1 MFALPLYQQAHCDK
15 PAEPFHKGLWFERF
29 FSYPEK
35 WTVGEKH
42 KSHKADWVRS
52 ASGSCGDSTAIE
64 KFSQRQVRLIN
75 HLQGQYQV
83 YELDWHFV
91 TGMGNPHPVENGFLW
106 HPTLG
111 TPYLQG
117 SSVKGLLR
125 SWMEQQG
132 ANPDTLHLWFGS
144 ESKEPSHQ
152 NEDDLIKKNQA
163 GALIFHDVIPVDR
176 PKLGADIMTPHMGNW
191 YEKGGSDRPADNP
204 ETVPADWHSPVP
216 VSFLVTREARFLF
229 AISPRTAAMKEVMDT
244 VMAELENAL
253 EWLGAGSKTSV
264 GYGAMQRK
272 EAAEKDF
279 SEALAEQ
286 QKQEEEARRKSSLS
300 EAGLAL
306 YELEKQLQKDIER
319 NHKEAGGACKQQL
332 NSIVKRAEGN
342 PWAKEEL
349 ESLVELAKKVLN
361 HHGPRPNKKGKGKE
375 LITKIQTLLKG
386 AS

>member
-1 MFALPLYQQAHCDK
+1 MLELPLYQKAHCDK
-15 PAEPFHKGLWFERF
+15 PVESFHKGLWFERF

-35 WTVGEKH
+35 WSVGEKH

-52 ASGSCGDSTAIE
+52 VSGSCGDSTAIE
-64 KFSQRQVRLIN
+64 KFSQRLVRLIN

-117 SSVKGLLR
+117 ASVKGLLR

-132 ANPDTLHLWFGS
+132 ADPETLHLWFGS
-144 ESKEPSHQ
+144 ESKEPAHQ
-152 NEDDLIKKNQA
+152 NNDNKNNDNKT
-163 GALIFHDVIPVDR
+163 GALVFHDVIPVDR
-176 PKLGADIMTPHMGNW
+176 PKLGADIMTPHMGKW
-191 YEKGGSDRPADNP
+191 YEKGGSDHPADNP

-229 AISPRTAAMKEVMDT
+229 AISPRTAAMAEVMDT

-272 EAAEKDF
+272 ETAEKDF
-279 SEALAEQ
+279 AETLTEQ
-286 QKQEEEARRKSSLS
+286 QKQEEESRKKSSLS

-319 NHKEAGGACKQQL
+319 NHKEAGGDCKKQL
-332 NSIVKRAEGN
+332 NSIVKQAEGN
-342 PWAKEEL
+342 PWAKDEL
-349 ESLVELAKKVLN
+349 ESLVELAKKVLS
-361 HHGPRPNKKGKGKE
+361 HHGPGPKKGKGKE
-375 LITKIQTLLKG
+375 LMVKIRTLLEK
-386 AS
+386 AN